1 MSVWNFV
8 SCSTPPPPPF
18 HSVVCNIELFSK
30 RIMFLFLLMGG
41 TKKSEGGG
49 QAGFLFLPSP
59 PYTWSKCIVPTLN
72 PKADELFLGFP
83 FGFYNILV
91 SLMVS
96 LN

>member
-8 SCSTPPPPPF
+8 SCSTPPF

-30 RIMFLFLLMGG
+30 RNNVFVFTDGRN
-41 TKKSEGGG
+41 KEKSEGGG

-59 PYTWSKCIVPTLN
+59 PYTWSKCTVPTLN
-72 PKADELFLGFP
+72 PNADELFLGFP